1 MNYFMIGKEFQI
13 YVINSS
19 HFFIF
24 PLILFNV
31 ARLYHIE
38 GRLLKFPVVILD
50 MIMRGTVSQNY
61 YLGPSLLFM

>member
-1 MNYFMIGKEFQI
+1 M
-13 YVINSS
+13 INSS

-50 MIMRGTVSQNY
+50 MIMQGTVSQNC
-61 YLGPSLLFM
+61 YLGPSFFNLCDYILYSLYMQ